1 MEEAEKNIEKSK
13 IKEKLMD
20 MIETLEQSIEMNLL
34 SRGRLHKLNSDLEI
48 LIEKCKKSNT
58 ND

>member
-20 MIETLEQSIEMNLL
+20 MIKTLEQSIEMNLL

-48 LIEKCKKSNT
+48 LIEKCQKSNT